1 MKSLVQF
8 IKESNIDESCN
19 ASSCNVKVRKD
30 LPQLTHGGDWK
41 KDAAAH
47 SKADRMLKQE
57 GFTIGKDN
65 LYHHKDGRI
74 VRINHKTGYYEE
86 INESNNQTNIVL
98 DWSKSHENVDYKT
111 KKLISAITD
120 KYRNL
125 LDKGSKP
132 SFSDVA
138 FDYLSDNGYD
148 EDEATDLSYELEDT
162 FNQIALIK

>member
-8 IKESNIDESCN
+8 IQESSIDESCN

-86 INESNNQTNIVL
+86 VNE
-98 DWSKSHENVDYKT
+98 
-111 KKLISAITD
+111 
-120 KYRNL
+120 
-125 LDKGSKP
+125 
-132 SFSDVA
+132 
-138 FDYLSDNGYD
+138 
-148 EDEATDLSYELEDT
+148 
-162 FNQIALIK
+162 